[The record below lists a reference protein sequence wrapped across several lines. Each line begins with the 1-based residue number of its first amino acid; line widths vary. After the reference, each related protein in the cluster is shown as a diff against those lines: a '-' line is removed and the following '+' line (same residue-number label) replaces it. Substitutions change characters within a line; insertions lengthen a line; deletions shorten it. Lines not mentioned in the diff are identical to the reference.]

1 MIDINESAGPRVDR
15 DNPFGDARRSTRARI
30 VTVSMV
36 AIVLVLSVTGVWV
49 AARSKDDTALVADHA
64 HGATAA
70 GGEVAVMLTSAQA
83 QRIGVTFA
91 AATLAPLSTEV
102 RTAAQITYDET
113 RVKTI
118 SPKIEGWIDELY
130 VNFTGQ
136 SVRRGEPLLAIYS
149 PMFVS
154 AEQELLLAVRLA
166 RDMAASGSEGSRGAA
181 ELRDAAR
188 RRLLYW
194 DIPPADI
201 DRLEQTGEIRKT
213 IVLRAPV
220 NGVVIEKNVLAGQKI
235 MGGDVLYKVA
245 DLSVVWM
252 QGEVF
257 ERDLSAVRLNQI
269 VTAEVD
275 AMPGRTWTGR
285 ITYIYPT
292 VNPETR
298 TARIRVELANS
309 SLQLKP
315 GMYATIRIRSGSSA
329 RVLSVPRSAVLATGE
344 RNLVF
349 VERADGMLEPRNVTL
364 GAASND
370 RVQILA
376 GLSVGELVVAS
387 ATFLVDAESN
397 LGSALG
403 GMGNMPGMD
412 VSAPAPLRPAK
423 PAVKP

>member
-1 MIDINESAGPRVDR
+1 MIDINESAGHRVDR
-15 DNPFGDARRSTRARI
+15 DSPFGDALRSPRARI
-30 VTVSMV
+30 VTVSVV
-36 AIVLVLSVTGVWV
+36 AIVLLLSVAGVWV
-49 AARSKDDTALVADHA
+49 AARSKGDTALGTDHA
-64 HGATAA
+64 HGATAV
-70 GGEVAVMLTSAQA
+70 GGEVAVMLTAAQA

-91 AATLAPLSTEV
+91 AATLAALSTEV

-154 AEQELLLAVRLA
+154 AEQELLLAARLA
-166 RDMAASGSEGSRGAA
+166 RDMSASGSEGSRGAA

-220 NGVVIEKNVLAGQKI
+220 SGVVVEKNVLAGQKI
-235 MGGDVLYKVA
+235 MAGDALYKVA

-257 ERDLSAVRLNQI
+257 ERDLAAVRLNQI

-275 AMPGRTWTGR
+275 AIPGRTWTGR

-298 TARIRVELANS
+298 TARVRVELANS

-315 GMYATIRIRSGSSA
+315 GMYATIRIRSGSGA
-329 RVLSVPRSAVLATGE
+329 RVLSVPRSAVLSTGE

-349 VERADGMLEPRNVTL
+349 VERADGMLEPRSVTL
-364 GAASND
+364 GGASND

-412 VSAPAPLRPAK
+412 VSAPATLRPSK